1 MNENTRYDTRPN
13 KIVRLT
19 DTGLLAAV
27 WVGERKVG
35 KRQIYFNLC
44 RENRDPNGTPYVSL
58 RPEHLLH
65 DVVPG
70 LSRLCGMLTRVTDL
84 AADDRKQLAELA
96 LLLAQCNEMFSVG
109 HGEGALVNANG
120 TQENILDVS

>member
-1 MNENTRYDTRPN
+1 MNEKNRNDTRP
-13 KIVRLT
+13 KQIVRLT
-19 DTGLLAAV
+19 DNGLLAAV
-27 WVGERKVG
+27 WVGERQNG

-70 LSRLCGMLTRVTDL
+70 LSKLCRALTKVPDI

-96 LLLAQCNEMFSVG
+96 LLLAQCNEMFTVS
-109 HGEGALVNANG
+109 HGEGVLAVANG
-120 TQENILDVS
+120 TQANILDVA